1 MDRDVRRINAL
12 KQDNVEFKGNPSVH
26 SMVDGQVAIGNV
38 QGERLALYSKKGN
51 RLWKTYLTTD
61 GSTTVDKDLDIKG
74 ILKINGTAL
83 NEYIADTA
91 GAMFSS
97 NTESDI
103 TVTYQDADN
112 TIDLD
117 IDDVYVR
124 NDGNDTTSGTITSA
138 GFITTNGS
146 AILGLTSGGTIL
158 DMYGNNI
165 DLTMRLGHS
174 GSGAGGNQYGF
185 YWKYMGSQSGN
196 DNDMSFF
203 AENQTSSDVEVW
215 ECKQDGAL
223 TFKQN
228 VTFDGTINGVTVA
241 ASTAKPRAIFTG
253 HGGSSA
259 TDRYLKT
266 WDDMTMTS
274 TKGYRMHR
282 AGSIIGVSVNFNCS
296 NLGSNTSRSATIQVR
311 DAGSSVFTKAVTIGS
326 TGVTGGT
333 AVQASGTD
341 AFSAG
346 DILTLYLDITA
357 SGGAG
362 TLPTITDVTAFFEV
376 DFDT

>member
-1 MDRDVRRINAL
+1 
-12 KQDNVEFKGNPSVH
+12 
-26 SMVDGQVAIGNV
+26 
-38 QGERLALYSKKGN
+38 
-51 RLWKTYLTTD
+51 
-61 GSTTVDKDLDIKG
+61 
-74 ILKINGTAL
+74 
-83 NEYIADTA
+83 
-91 GAMFSS
+91 MFSS

-124 NDGNDTTSGTITSA
+124 NDGNDTTSGTITST
-138 GFITTNGS
+138 GFITSNGS
-146 AILGLTSGGTIL
+146 VVLGLTSSGTIL
-158 DMYGNNI
+158 DMYGNNL
-165 DLTMRLGHS
+165 DLTMRIGH
-174 GSGAGGNQYGF
+174 GTAAGHDEHGF
-185 YWKYMGSQSGN
+185 YWKYMGTQSANNN
-196 DNDMSFF
+196 DLSFF
-203 AENQTSSDVEVW
+203 SENQTGDDVEVW

-253 HGGSSA
+253 HGGSANS
-259 TDRYLKT
+259 DRYLKT
-266 WDDMTMTS
+266 WDDMTMTA

-282 AGSIIGVSVNFNCS
+282 AGSIIGVSVNFDCTNLNS
-296 NLGSNTSRSATIQVR
+296 NSSRSATIHVY
-311 DAGSSVFTKAVTIGS
+311 DDSGSTVFSKAVTIGS

-341 AFSAG
+341 TFSAG
-346 DILTLYLDITA
+346 DRFTLYLDLAA
-357 SGGAG
+357 SGLSED
-362 TLPTITDVTAFFEV
+362 LPTISDVTAFFEV